1 MPRAAVFAVLLIVL
15 PCGLARAQTDYRPR
29 SEATAA
35 TLSALGTLVPVGIG
49 LLWWKVDQPN
59 FRGTGGY
66 TYYKPP
72 NRVGP
77 AVLIAG
83 GILLGPSLGH
93 FYAGRMGGVLLRAG
107 LSVATP
113 LLAGMI
119 LAAGAQNDG
128 GWFPSFDPGAVVL
141 AGGIM
146 AAGAVTIAGSVVHDL
161 ATASQAA
168 RQRNGER
175 ADGRLRVTP
184 TYVPAARAVGFSV
197 RASF

>member
-1 MPRAAVFAVLLIVL
+1 MQRAAAFAVLVMMS
-15 PCGLARAQTDYRPR
+15 PFGLARAQADHRPR
-29 SEATAA
+29 SEAAAA
-35 TLSALGTLVPVGIG
+35 TLSALGTLAPVGIG
-49 LLWWKVDQPN
+49 LLWWKFDQPN

-66 TYYKPP
+66 TYYQPP

-119 LAAGAQNDG
+119 LAAGVQDDG
-128 GWFPSFDPGAVVL
+128 GWFPSFDPGALVL

-146 AAGAVTIAGSVVHDL
+146 AAGAVAIAGSAVYDL
-161 ATASQAA
+161 ATASNAA

-175 ADGRLRVTP
+175 ASGRIRVTP